1 MSEGRTRILEMLAQK
16 KITVDEAEKL
26 LTAIGTNEKMENK
39 PAATTTLNDKMP
51 KYLRVVIEP
60 GPDSNNSNDVERVNV
75 RVPMGLI
82 KAGMKLTSLIPSNA
96 SDKMNEAMK
105 EKGID
110 FDLKNFK
117 PEDVDELIAALSELE
132 VNVEGKEKIRV
143 FVEQ

>member
-1 MSEGRTRILEMLAQK
+1 MSEGRIRILEMLAQN

-26 LTAIGTNEKMENK
+26 LSAIGTNEKSESR
-39 PAATTTLNDKMP
+39 PFSTSTLNGKMP

-60 GPDSNNSNDVERVNV
+60 GPDSKNGDDVERVNV

-105 EKGID
+105 EKGIN